1 MGRDPSGET
10 ERTALFRESYQ
21 NGTIRST
28 TMSAMTDAPMSG
40 RRAQA
45 ARNDERIL
53 ESARAVFVA
62 DPNAPISAV
71 ARHAGVGI
79 SALYRRYPSKDDLL
93 RRICADGLDRY
104 IAAAEAAVADDGDP
118 WESFAAFMRRA
129 VDADSS
135 TLTQRLAGTFTPTED
150 LWRAAEHAGKLN
162 VELFGR
168 TQAAGAIRADAD
180 VNDLGLIF
188 EQVASIRLGDAAR
201 TRRLRHRYLAL
212 ALAGLRAPAD
222 PELPGP
228 APSSE
233 ELTERWNPR
242 S

>member
-1 MGRDPSGET
+1 MHG
-10 ERTALFRESYQ
+10 
-21 NGTIRST
+21 
-28 TMSAMTDAPMSG
+28 MTDAPMSG

-62 DPNAPISAV
+62 DPTAPISAV
-71 ARHAGVGI
+71 AKHAGVGI
-79 SALYRRYPSKDDLL
+79 SALYRRYPSKEDML
-93 RRICADGLDRY
+93 RRLCADGLDRY

-135 TLTQRLAGTFTPTED
+135 TLTQRLAGTFEPTEE

-162 VELFGR
+162 VELFER
-168 TQAAGAIRADAD
+168 TRAAGAIRADAD

-188 EQVASIRLGDAAR
+188 EQIASIRLGDRER
-201 TRRLRHRYLAL
+201 TRQLRRRYLAL
-212 ALAGLRAPAD
+212 ALAGLRAPAE

-228 APSSE
+228 APTGE
-233 ELTERWNPR
+233 ELYARWNPA